1 MRSCS
6 RDLNRWLLSWFF
18 WTPES
23 SFVDFYVIFLL
34 LIVNVHMVSCFLIVT
49 RDSVHFRLVS
59 WFGLHGTGVWL
70 ISVFRECDSKRIKML
85 LCSNLPRLH
94 VSNLPEYLSWC
105 LKRSQ
110 SHLKLLFVFF
120 LVALL
125 ISLID
130 LLLAFTLD
138 ERVRHALVIG
148 LPKIDTWFLV
158 GLKGFDHSILQ
169 IRMWNILVFHAYS
182 MTWHVPRK
190 NLTTHLPQSQN
201 VGWKLPVIYFNW
213 LNNQGWILVSDCG
226 WHVLWS
232 CPNWN
237 LR

>member
-1 MRSCS
+1 MPQKESKPPQAAVSFLLGCS
-6 RDLNRWLLSWFF
+6 LNLTNWSPF
-18 WTPES
+18 
-23 SFVDFYVIFLL
+23 SFYLGWKGEACPCDRATKNWYVIFGW
-34 LIVNVHMVSCFLIVT
+34 T
-49 RDSVHFRLVS
+49 
-59 WFGLHGTGVWL
+59 
-70 ISVFRECDSKRIKML
+70 ERI
-85 LCSNLPRLH
+85 
-94 VSNLPEYLSWC
+94 W
-105 LKRSQ
+105 SQ
-110 SHLKLLFVFF
+110 Y
-120 LVALL
+120 
-125 ISLID
+125 I
-130 LLLAFTLD
+130 T
-138 ERVRHALVIG
+138 
-148 LPKIDTWFLV
+148 
-158 GLKGFDHSILQ
+158 